1 MPEIDLEGIVR
12 QERRLEQA
20 IVAASEDLTWE
31 ALQQRH
37 LPEELVDVVVDRP
50 NGEQVRL
57 MHLQALVQSQ
67 RVRAELIGPLTTGS
81 GATAMILPDASTVLT
96 ADEAEHQLL
105 DGAVLL
111 WSNAGVRS
119 VKLPGFPGRT
129 VNEPTTERS
138 VFGPKDA
145 FVEDLNDNI
154 GLIRRH
160 LRDSRL
166 RVERMTLGT
175 RAPTAVALCY
185 LNDVADAT
193 LVDEAAARLKS
204 FRTERIGFVSSLL
217 RPLFGAIW
225 NGFLPAEFS
234 ERPYRTADFLARGR
248 IAILADGSPFALVT
262 PVPFLEVFIE
272 EEEYMQATTTR
283 YFVRTLRV
291 IAFFVAL
298 MAPGLYA
305 AMLTIN
311 PTIMPGLLA
320 ITVSSSRGALPYP
333 VFTEI
338 LLLLVV
344 FDIMAESTVS
354 MKGLMGPTISIVGAL
369 IAGQAAIRANLAS
382 NLGVIV
388 ASITLLATFMTSR
401 YILTYSVRL
410 WKYFVLLLSVLFGI
424 VGWATAL
431 LWVMA
436 NLTSQRQFG
445 VFYLAP
451 LAPLTPSG
459 LKSTSHF
466 RRNSPETPPHV
477 RRSGSE
483 P

>member
-1 MPEIDLEGIVR
+1 MR

-20 IVAASEDLTWE
+20 IVAASDELTWE
-31 ALQQRH
+31 AMQQRH
-37 LPEELVDVVVDRP
+37 LPEERVDIVVDRP
-50 NGEQVRL
+50 NGERLRL

-67 RVRAELIGPLTTGS
+67 RLKMELIGPLTTTS
-81 GATAMILPDASTVLT
+81 DATSMIVPDASQVSS
-96 ADEAEHQLL
+96 ADEAEKQLL

-111 WSNAGVRS
+111 WSNAGVQS
-119 VKLPGFPGRT
+119 VKLPGFPARS
-129 VNEPTTERS
+129 VDQPSTERA

-145 FVEDLNDNI
+145 FVEDLQDNI

-160 LRDSRL
+160 LRDPRL

-175 RAPTAVALCY
+175 MAPTAVALCY
-185 LNDVADAT
+185 LTDVADSA
-193 LVDEAAARLKS
+193 LVDEAAARIKS

-217 RPLFGAIW
+217 RPLFGAVW

-272 EEEYMQATTTR
+272 EEEYVQATTTR
-283 YFVRTLRV
+283 YFVRALRV
-291 IAFFVAL
+291 IAFFIAL
-298 MAPGLYA
+298 MVPGLYA
-305 AMLTIN
+305 AMLTVN

-344 FDIMAESTVS
+344 FDIMAESTVT

-410 WKYFVLLLSVLFGI
+410 WKYFVLVLSVLFGI

-451 LAPLTPSG
+451 LAPLTPSS